1 MLKQSNILLLY
12 IYNCDTKLS
21 YLNTNFYYN
30 SLNTRYNDC
39 QDEEFYNTAKEKL
52 KKYTWNMDVSEQI
65 SKGLCYVYRK
75 SRRKEPV
82 NNICNFLYFW
92 LGNILIDKMEH
103 NSVFQDVIRDLFD
116 VLTNH
121 KDKICTAHTYHIDVE
136 NFKNIK
142 LFFDYSQ
149 DYDSYENQITYYNP
163 PCNNN
168 YKEYLK
174 TYVDTY
180 NIFQEE
186 CQNKRPSYRY
196 CDLFNKYFANKNRTL
211 LSTWTCNPQD
221 NEPEVEYPE
230 TDKTEEEE
238 PPRTNVIEGQSV
250 ALGEQFKGGREQVA
264 EPPGSSHYLPHQDT
278 FVSNNASDNSDDTP
292 PSITSKSI
300 TGAVSVAGALV
311 PSYLLYNYTPAGN
324 LINKLLGRTTRMNH
338 NPLSEAQLMNNFYQP
353 EGFNSERS
361 GYNISYRPV

>member
-1 MLKQSNILLLY
+1 MS
-12 IYNCDTKLS
+12 IYLGDTKLS
-21 YLNTNFYYN
+21 YLNTNYYYN

-65 SKGLCYVYRK
+65 LKGLCYVYRK
-75 SRRKEPV
+75 SRRKESV
-82 NNICNFLYFW
+82 NNICNFLFFW

-116 VLTNH
+116 VLTNN

-168 YKEYLK
+168 YKQYLK
-174 TYVDTY
+174 KYVDTY
-180 NIFQEE
+180 NTFYGI
-186 CQNKRPSYRY
+186 CQYERNSYGY
-196 CDLFNKYFANKNRTL
+196 CDVFDKYFAEKDHKN
-211 LSTWTCNPQD
+211 LSTWKCNPQD
-221 NEPEVEYPE
+221 NEPGAEY
-230 TDKTEEEE
+230 EE
-238 PPRTNVIEGQSV
+238 PEEMKEEQSPTHEIERQSV
-250 ALGEQFKGGREQVA
+250 TLSEGFKRETEQDA
-264 EPPGSSHYLPHQDT
+264 EYPGSSNFLPNQDN
-278 FVSNNASDNSDDTP
+278 FVNNSVSDHSDATP
-292 PSITSKSI
+292 SSMTSKSI

-311 PSYLLYNYTPAGN
+311 PSYLLYNVIRII
-324 LINKLLGRTTRMNH
+324 INKYNALLC
-338 NPLSEAQLMNNFYQP
+338 PS
-353 EGFNSERS
+353 
-361 GYNISYRPV
+361 

>member
-1 MLKQSNILLLY
+1 MPNFLGNTHLSN
-12 IYNCDTKLS
+12 
-21 YLNTNFYYN
+21 LNTKYYYA
-30 SLNTRYNDC
+30 SLEKGYNDC
-39 QDEEFYNTAKEKL
+39 KDEKFYNAAEEKL
-52 KKYTWNMDVSEQI
+52 KENHLNEEVSEQI
-65 SKGLCYVYRK
+65 LKGLCYVYRK
-75 SRRKEPV
+75 SLIQDYERD
-82 NNICNFLYFW
+82 ICKYLYYW
-92 LGNILIDKMEH
+92 LGNILIDKMKH
-103 NSVFQDVIRDLFD
+103 NHVFQDVIRNLFNI
-116 VLTNH
+116 LKNQ
-121 KDKICTAHTYHIDVE
+121 KGQICTASTYHIVVE
-136 NFKNIK
+136 KFKNIK
-142 LFFDYSQ
+142 LLFDYSK
-149 DYDSYENQITYYNP
+149 DYDSYMNQITDYNQ
-163 PCNNN
+163 PCNEK
-168 YKEYLK
+168 YQKYLQ
-174 TYVDTY
+174 TYINTY
-180 NIFQEE
+180 NMFQRE
-186 CQNKRPSYRY
+186 CQDKRTYYGY
-196 CDLFNKYFANKNRTL
+196 CDVFDEYFANKNRTL

-230 TDKTEEEE
+230 TDKTEEE